1 MEEAEAAKI
10 QNRGWNFL
18 KKHKWLVVTVVIAGI
33 ILLWAPSVYTNLSTK
48 SKRYDLTKT
57 SVQNIPKMKVAIVP
71 GAGVLPSG
79 KPTPYLQN
87 RIATSVK
94 LYKEHRVQKIIMS
107 GDNSTKKYNEPK
119 VMKDVAVKLGVK
131 SDDVV
136 IDYAG
141 FSTYDTC
148 YRARHIF
155 NIGEATIITQGYHLP
170 RAVKTCNGLGIN
182 TIGVSALKSGRDFT
196 VSYIAREW
204 LSTDK
209 ALLQIIIK
217 PNPTVLGKPE
227 PIN

>member
-1 MEEAEAAKI
+1 
-10 QNRGWNFL
+10 
-18 KKHKWLVVTVVIAGI
+18 
-33 ILLWAPSVYTNLSTK
+33 
-48 SKRYDLTKT
+48 
-57 SVQNIPKMKVAIVP
+57 
-71 GAGVLPSG
+71 
-79 KPTPYLQN
+79 
-87 RIATSVK
+87 
-94 LYKEHRVQKIIMS
+94 
-107 GDNSTKKYNEPK
+107 
-119 VMKDVAVKLGVK
+119 MKDVAVKLGVK

-155 NIGEATIITQGYHLP
+155 NVHEATIITQGYHLP

-196 VSYIAREW
+196 VSYITREW